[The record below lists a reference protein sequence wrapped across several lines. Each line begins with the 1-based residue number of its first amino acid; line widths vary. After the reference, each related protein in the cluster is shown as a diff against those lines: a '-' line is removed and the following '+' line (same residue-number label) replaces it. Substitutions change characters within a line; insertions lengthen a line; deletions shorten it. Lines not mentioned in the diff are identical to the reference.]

1 VWGKKEINKM
11 KGIRFYEEI
20 RYKGH
25 KKEESRGT
33 VAAVIYENVQVRNGV
48 VLYDAIS
55 GLYDEPNAPVC
66 SSGVSMNYLQDE
78 TKRVSEERAREIHPK
93 LFERLD
99 E

>member
-1 VWGKKEINKM
+1 VWGNKEINKM

-33 VAAVIYENVQVRNGV
+33 VVAVIYGNAQVRNGV

-78 TKRVSEERAREIHPK
+78 TNVKFTRNCLNDWMSREEVNQ
-93 LFERLD
+93 
-99 E
+99 